1 MSQNSTT
8 STSLS
13 IDELV
18 ANFELIDDWEERYR
32 YLIEIGRDL
41 PPLDEA
47 EKTEENRVKG
57 CASQVWLVT
66 ERESPGG
73 AGGAMTVRFRGD
85 SDAHIVRG
93 LVALTLLAFSG
104 KTPEAILA
112 TDLFEIFGR
121 IGLSAHLTPQRS
133 NGVRAMV
140 ERIRADALRLKG

>member
-8 STSLS
+8 STGPS

-66 ERESPGG
+66 EPVG
-73 AGGAMTVRFRGD
+73 AGDALTIRYRGD

-140 ERIRADALRLKG
+140 ERIRTDALRLKG

>member
-1 MSQNSTT
+1 MNEHSS
-8 STSLS
+8 SKGPS

-41 PPLDEA
+41 PPLREA
-47 EKTEENRVKG
+47 EKTEANRVKG
-57 CASQVWLVT
+57 CASQVWVVT
-66 ERESPGG
+66 EPEG
-73 AGGAMTVRFRGD
+73 AGEALTIGFRGD

-112 TDLFEIFGR
+112 TDLFAIFAR

-140 ERIRADALRLKG
+140 ERIRSDAMRLKG